1 MAITQQG
8 WRAGSSGTSGALT
21 ELPIQNT
28 LYVAKNG
35 DDSTGTRNR
44 LDKPY
49 LTIAGA
55 SADAQAG
62 DCVYVFSGTYNE
74 PVTWVKDQ
82 VYYYFEPNAG
92 VQETGTSNSAIGD
105 NNEAKR
111 IYIYGHGTF
120 SGYRAI
126 YLQNLSS
133 SIHLECS
140 TLEGQ
145 LDGAYFSGGVNVYIR
160 AERLT
165 ASQQYGMVFVGEIN
179 YDVEIDKINF
189 NTSLNAGSLWHY
201 LYNGTG
207 YFKCKQMQTNG
218 NNQFVS
224 GINFYQSPDCKV
236 FAEIENFQHT
246 AEEEGVANT
255 GAILFNGGGYLQ
267 LKNSNIN
274 TNSNGVIFWNEA
286 EGSKICQITNCR
298 IDSEYPCL
306 QANGSSVYLD
316 VQDSFLY
323 KSGNINQP
331 IANVGNVNAHENAQ
345 GEGALSITN
354 TRMYNNAEG
363 NASHGIVKEGNPSEL
378 LLDDVGIV
386 LSGEQVYSIYTTTLT
401 GQNINIQSTAYSNRD
416 VVGGGLITNIITGT
430 NLIYDTDI
438 KFLDQVF
445 TN

>member
-1 MAITQQG
+1 MITQQG

-35 DDSTGTRNR
+35 DDLTGTRNR

-55 SADAQAG
+55 SADAQEG
-62 DCVYVFSGTYNE
+62 DCVYVFSGSYTE
-74 PVTWVKDQ
+74 PVTWVKGS

-92 VQETGTSNSAIGD
+92 VEETGTTSGAIGD
-105 NNEAKR
+105 NNEAKQ
-111 IYIYGHGTF
+111 IYIYGHGGF

-126 YLQNLSS
+126 YLQNRGSS
-133 SIHLECS
+133 LHLECS
-140 TLEGQ
+140 TLAGSF
-145 LDGAYFSGGVNVYIR
+145 DGAYFSGGSNVYIR
-160 AERLT
+160 AESLT
-165 ASQQYGMVFVGEIN
+165 ASEQYGMVFVGSIN
-179 YDVEIDKINF
+179 YDVEIDVINF
-189 NTSLNAGSLWHY
+189 NTSLNAGSLLHF
-201 LYNGTG
+201 LYAGTG

-218 NNQFVS
+218 INQIAS

-236 FAEIENFQHT
+236 FAEIENLQHT
-246 AEEEGVANT
+246 ASSGENNT

-274 TNSNGVIFWNEA
+274 TNSNGVIFCNQVIGA
-286 EGSKICQITNCR
+286 KICQITNCR
-298 IDSEYPCL
+298 INSVFPCL
-306 QANGSSVYLD
+306 QANGREVYLD

-323 KSGNINQP
+323 KSGEKNHP
-331 IANVGNVNAHENAQ
+331 IANVGNVNAHTTAQ

-354 TRMYNNAEG
+354 TRMYNNATG
-363 NASHGIVKEGNPSEL
+363 DSSHGIVKEGSPSEL

-386 LSGEQVYSIYTTTLT
+386 LSSENANSIFTATLT